1 MRKLKL
7 VHREIKLSQY
17 VWLKPY
23 IDISTDL
30 KKKKKNDF
38 DKDFLK
44 LNNNAVFVKTIENVR
59 KRIDIKIF
67 ITERRR
73 SYLILE
79 PSFIFKIKVQSLLQK
94 IY

>member
-23 IDISTDL
+23 IDINTDL
-30 KKKKKNDF
+30 TKKAKNDF
-38 DKDFLK
+38 DKHFFK
-44 LNNNAVFVKTIENVR
+44 LNNNAVFVKMIENVR
-59 KRIDIKIF
+59 KRIDIKLF
-67 ITERRR
+67 TTERRR

-79 PSFIFKIKVQSLLQK
+79 LTFYI
-94 IY
+94 

>member
-23 IDISTDL
+23 IDINTDL
-30 KKKKKNDF
+30 TKKAKNDF
-38 DKDFLK
+38 DKDFFK
-44 LNNNAVFVKTIENVR
+44 LNNNAVFVKMIENVR
-59 KRIDIKIF
+59 KRIDIKLF
-67 ITERRR
+67 TTERRR

-79 PSFIFKIKVQSLLQK
+79 LIFYI
-94 IY
+94 

>member
-23 IDISTDL
+23 IDINTDL
-30 KKKKKNDF
+30 TKKAKNDF
-38 DKDFLK
+38 DKDFFK
-44 LNNNAVFVKTIENVR
+44 LNNNAVFVKMIENVR
-59 KRIDIKIF
+59 KRIDIKLF
-67 ITERRR
+67 TTERRR

-79 PSFIFKIKVQSLLQK
+79 LTFYI
-94 IY
+94 